1 MFHLKVDAFVQVD
14 RLGSIHVQIED
25 CELLLGI
32 QVAKSI
38 DASF

>member
-1 MFHLKVDAFVQVD
+1 MFRLKVDAFVRFD
-14 RLGSIHVQIED
+14 RLGSIYVQIED